1 MEKLV
6 IVDLSAIMHRAY
18 HTTNKELRNRDGKPL
33 SAINKTLDVFCEYI
47 DIYKPDYIIATK
59 DLEDNDLLRRKFYPL
74 YKAHRPSKDIDF
86 INQKEDIYTLLDAL
100 GVQLIEKK
108 GYESDDLI
116 ATLCEKYKNNYEIT
130 VITSDKDLLQLVDE
144 GKISVDLCNKYED
157 TNTPYYLQKFETIEQ
172 VIDKLSVAPKDIS
185 NLFGLIG
192 DSADNIPGVKGFGE
206 VNASK
211 LINLYGTLENIYNNI
226 ENLPIQ
232 PKLKKALIEQ
242 KDNAYLSREL
252 ATLYSD
258 IEGINID
265 VNRKYCYDNINFSKI
280 FRTFD
285 MLYLK
290 NKANKFNNLKQN
302 INNKM
307 KIFKQNIYNGDYIS
321 GFESLILHK
330 VFKIKD
336 IPLWYLLEHN
346 LVDEMNL
353 YEQDYL
359 IKDRGV
365 YRLYDI
371 PCSNKVRA
379 IIDIVINCNHKTQIL
394 SLRGIVNKTLNEE
407 EKKLLL
413 KAINYLIKHEHKSIY
428 LTLFK
433 NLEFENGE
441 NKS

>member
-1 MEKLV
+1 METLL

-18 HTTNKELRNRDGKPL
+18 HTTNKELRNRDGKAL
-33 SAINKTLDVFCEYI
+33 GAINKTLDVFCEYI
-47 DIYKPDYIIATK
+47 DIYKPNYLIATK
-59 DLEDNDLLRRKFYPL
+59 DLEDSDLLRRKIYPS
-74 YKAHRPSKDIDF
+74 YKSHRPAKDIDF
-86 INQKEDIYTLLDAL
+86 INQKEDIYSILDAL
-100 GVQLIEKK
+100 GVQLLEKK

-116 ATLCEKYKNNYEIT
+116 ASLCKKYKNNYNII
-130 VITSDKDLLQLVDE
+130 VISGDKDLLQLVEE

-157 TNTPYYLQKFETIEQ
+157 SNTPYYLQRFDNIEK
-172 VIDKLSVAPKDIS
+172 VVDKLSVAPKDIS

-211 LINLYGTLENIYNNI
+211 LINIYGTLENIYNNI
-226 ENLPIQ
+226 ENLPIA
-232 PKLKKALIEQ
+232 PKLRKALIEQ
-242 KDNAYLSREL
+242 KDNAFLSREI

-258 IEGINID
+258 IKDISID
-265 VNRKYCYDNINFSKI
+265 INRKCCYDNINFSKI
-280 FRTFD
+280 FRKFEQ
-285 MLYLK
+285 LYLK
-290 NKANKFNNLKQN
+290 NKTQKFNNLKQN

-307 KIFKQNIYNGDYIS
+307 KIVKQNIYDGDFIS

-365 YRLYDI
+365 TTLHDI

-379 IIDIVINCNHKTQIL
+379 ILDIVLKCSYKTQVL
-394 SLRGIVNKTLNEE
+394 SLKGIVNKTLNKE
-407 EKKLLL
+407 EKKSLH
-413 KAINYLIKHEHKSIY
+413 KALNYLIKHEHQSIY

-433 NLEFENGE
+433 NLEFGNGE
-441 NKS
+441 EV

>member
-1 MEKLV
+1 METLL

-33 SAINKTLDVFCEYI
+33 SAINKTLDIFCEYI
-47 DIYKPDYIIATK
+47 DIYKPNYIVATK
-59 DLEDNDLLRRKFYPL
+59 DLDDNDLLRRKIYPS

-116 ATLCEKYKNNYEIT
+116 ATLCKKYKNNYEIT
-130 VITSDKDLLQLVDE
+130 VITSDKDLLQLVDG

-157 TNTPYYLQKFETIEQ
+157 TNTPYYLQKFEIIEQ

-206 VNASK
+206 VNTSK

-252 ATLYSD
+252 ATLYSN
-258 IEGINID
+258 IEGISID

-302 INNKM
+302 INHKM
-307 KIFKQNIYNGDYIS
+307 KIIKQNIYSGDFIS
-321 GFESLILHK
+321 GFESLILHN
-330 VFKIKD
+330 VLKIKD
-336 IPLWYLLEHN
+336 VPLWYLLEHN

-353 YEQDYL
+353 YESDYL

-365 YRLYDI
+365 YKLYDI

-407 EKKLLL
+407 EKNLLL

-441 NKS
+441 KL